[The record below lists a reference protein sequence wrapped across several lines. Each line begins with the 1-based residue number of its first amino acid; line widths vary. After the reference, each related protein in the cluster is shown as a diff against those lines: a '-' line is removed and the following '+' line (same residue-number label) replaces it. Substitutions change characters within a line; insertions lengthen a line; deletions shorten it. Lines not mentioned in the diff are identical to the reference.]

1 MINKATLDLVKEF
14 EGLRLKAYP
23 DPATGGEPITIG
35 YGTTAAAG
43 VGIVPK
49 LGMTITQAEAEAYLV
64 KALESFAAKIRPKI
78 TAPINS
84 NEFGAFL
91 SLAYNIG
98 PGAFAKSSA
107 LRKFNAGDKAG
118 AANAILLWNK
128 AGGRVMKG
136 LERRRAA
143 EAALFLTPDAKPLA
157 ASPVADNRKPDPVV
171 NPETPAMLPDGSTK
185 WVLGIGGV
193 FALAIGAWE
202 TLVWWWQSFLSMF

>member
-23 DPATGGEPITIG
+23 DPATGGAPITIG

-49 LGMTITQAEAEAYLV
+49 LGMTITQAEAEVYLV
-64 KALESFAAKIRPKI
+64 KAIEKFAATIRPLI
-78 TAPINS
+78 TAPINE

-107 LRKFNAGDKAG
+107 LRKFNQGDKRG

-128 AGGRVMKG
+128 AGGRLMKG

-143 EAALFLTPDAKPLA
+143 ERKLFSTPAQLRSNSVPVVDHFRLESDQLTPKPVDVRKPVDPAAKPSLFGALLA
-157 ASPVADNRKPDPVV
+157 FIAG
-171 NPETPAMLPDGSTK
+171 L
-185 WVLGIGGV
+185 LGGKK
-193 FALAIGAWE
+193 
-202 TLVWWWQSFLSMF
+202 